1 MADGADE
8 NQEEQGDDITMSLSD
23 HLDDLRT
30 RLIRALLGLAVA
42 CGVTLYYGGE
52 ILAWILTPMV
62 RVLDIAGLPHNLVA
76 TGVTTGFSVYF
87 MVSLIAGLVIAFP
100 WIIYQLW
107 CFVRAGLYE
116 SERRVVVILAPF
128 SGVMSILSVLFLYYV
143 LLPITLS
150 FMIIFTISLPP
161 VELPKSGEGGIMEH
175 IVGMV
180 VKANSLS
187 LPERAQRPTTLPGG
201 AGAESSKLG
210 SLPVL
215 FDDPPAAKVGEAWIK
230 QPEGEIRVQASEKEV
245 LHFSGIRNN
254 SPVQPLM
261 SVDDYLS
268 FVGTL
273 AIGTLLAFQL
283 PVVMTMVGWTGMIN
297 PGTVSRY
304 RKYCFFACFVVA
316 AIASPPDV
324 LSMTAL
330 GIPIYGLFEFGLLCM
345 WIAYRHATKDQPAE
359 GADDANSDEGY

>member
-1 MADGADE
+1 
-8 NQEEQGDDITMSLSD
+8 MSLGD

-30 RLIRALLGLAVA
+30 RVIRALLGLAVA

-62 RVLDIAGLPHNLVA
+62 RVLDIAGLPHSLVA
-76 TGVTTGFSVYF
+76 TGVTTGFTVYF
-87 MVSLIAGLVIAFP
+87 MVSLIAGLVISFP
-100 WIIYQLW
+100 WMIYQLW

-116 SERRVVVILAPF
+116 NERKVVVVLAPF
-128 SGVMSILSVLFLYYV
+128 SALMSFLSVLFLYYI

-180 VKANSLS
+180 VKTNNL
-187 LPERAQRPTTLPGG
+187 TLPKREKPPELKPGETP
-201 AGAESSKLG
+201 AELGKLG

-215 FDDPPAAKVGEAWIK
+215 YEDPATPKVGEAWLK
-230 QPEGEIRVQASEKEV
+230 QPEGEIRVKTSESEIM
-245 LHFSGIRNN
+245 HFSGIRNN

-261 SVDDYLS
+261 SVEDYLS

-273 AIGTLLAFQL
+273 ALGTLLAFQL
-283 PVVMTMVGWTGMIN
+283 PVVMTTVGWTGMVN
-297 PGTVSRY
+297 PKTIAQY
-304 RKYCFFACFVVA
+304 RKYCFFACFVIA

-330 GIPIYGLFEFGLLCM
+330 GIPIYGLFEMGLLCM
-345 WIAYRHATKDQPAE
+345 GLAYRHATKNEPAE
-359 GADDANSDEGY
+359 DESGPDEGY